1 MAVEKITP
9 QLVKKGKGKKRPGYR
24 GPGGYQG
31 GGGRSSRSSGPA
43 GGASAGGNYG
53 GNRNPS
59 QSYGGSGQGGATRPN
74 PHTTS
79 GTSKTSKVS
88 AKDIERSKR
97 EFIQNL
103 NHNNAIRAAQTGQ
116 KFTPYKGGS
125 RPKGGM
131 SGLGNLLMSGIGM
144 LMGIPGLGL
153 LTGGFDKLKGGLGSL
168 NETLGNF
175 REKTTGFR
183 TQAEYEQARYDR
195 QQQKRVAKLLEAKD
209 RGFNQI
215 GFGDFTAKTVDFTP
229 NQQALLDNLI
239 AQGYGPASLDAAN
252 PTFQNDL
259 GNPNMDLSG
268 IQTIQQLAQPNIN
281 AFPGMGVAPQPRQQQ
296 FIEELAPNLVDP
308 VQNQVGNID
317 DLMAFAPNS
326 KRDRALKNLYSGYEN
341 LGIKDPQMIDLMQQD
356 LLENKEKGTPLS
368 LPQSAY
374 TLVG

>member
-1 MAVEKITP
+1 MAVERITP

-31 GGGRSSRSSGPA
+31 GGGRSGRSSGPA

-79 GTSKTSKVS
+79 GTSKTSKVT
-88 AKDIERSKR
+88 AKDIARSKR

-103 NHNNAIRAAQTGQ
+103 NHNNAVRAAQTGQ

-168 NETLGNF
+168 NDKIQSTDF
-175 REKTTGFR
+175 
-183 TQAEYEQARYDR
+183 
-195 QQQKRVAKLLEAKD
+195 AKSTSLMD
-209 RGFNQI
+209 
-215 GFGDFTAKTVDFTP
+215 
-229 NQQALLDNLI
+229 
-239 AQGYGPASLDAAN
+239 YLDAKKYGGIDARDRKADQ
-252 PTFQNDL
+252 T
-259 GNPNMDLSG
+259 MREARG
-268 IQTIQQLAQPNIN
+268 IQTAMDMRPTTLDPREMARMGLQMPTAPMSKPTFSDPFANTVGTTTKVNAPASDAVSSYSYGTADAAIPGVETTTPSYIN
-281 AFPGMGVAPQPRQQQ
+281 EFLNKPRTPGKSSPFSN
-296 FIEELAPNLVDP
+296 FI
-308 VQNQVGNID
+308 
-317 DLMAFAPNS
+317 
-326 KRDRALKNLYSGYEN
+326 DRLYNPEQ
-341 LGIKDPQMIDLMQQD
+341 IVE
-356 LLENKEKGTPLS
+356 LENKFASGYADGGIASMFTRR
-368 LPQSAY
+368 
-374 TLVG
+374 G